1 MATNKNLTPSGNG
14 GRHLSFWESDPFEA
28 LHDDMDRLFSRYL
41 TPSLRRPSTLMGGS
55 EISARNFAQMDVR
68 ESDEAIDIKV
78 DVPGMDVDDITVT
91 LTDKTLL
98 TIKGERKTESEEKL
112 KDYYR
117 VERAYGSFLRR
128 VDLPAEV
135 DENKIDASVKRGVL
149 SLHLPKTAQAKA
161 HEKKIKIKA
170 S

>member
-1 MATNKNLTPSGNG
+1 MATSKNLTPSGNG
-14 GRHLSFWESDPFEA
+14 GRRLSFWNNDPFES

-41 TPSLRRPSTLMGGS
+41 TPSLLHRPSALLGS
-55 EISARNFAQMDVR
+55 DMSAQNYAQMDVR

-78 DVPGMDVDDITVT
+78 DVPGMDVDDINVT

-98 TIKGERKTESEEKL
+98 TIRGERKTESEEKL
-112 KDYYR
+112 KDFYR

-128 VDLPAEV
+128 IDLPAEV